1 MKRRCAL
8 AAPIVA
14 LALSSLVVATGCD
27 GDRAADGARGSCA
40 EGGSL
45 GSCQG
50 EIESPL
56 DACDRMV
63 ACAAIPRDAE
73 EENGFDWGR
82 CVDRLDSVLPEQA
95 SFIMACI
102 GAATCDELKTQG
114 SPNAPQNRG
123 FCFEFGDR

>member
-1 MKRRCAL
+1 MTSRSSLAALTMAL
-8 AAPIVA
+8 AAS
-14 LALSSLVVATGCD
+14 LSTAGCD
-27 GDRAADGARGSCA
+27 GDGARGACA

-45 GSCQG
+45 GRC
-50 EIESPL
+50 ERDVVTPI

-63 ACAAIPRDAE
+63 ACAAIPRESD

-82 CVDRLDSVLPEQA
+82 CLDRFDSLIPAQE
-95 SFIMACI
+95 SFVISCI

-114 SPNAPQNRG
+114 SPDSPDNRG

>member
-1 MKRRCAL
+1 MKRRFCLAALSLAL
-8 AAPIVA
+8 AVA
-14 LALSSLVVATGCD
+14 ATGCD
-27 GDRAADGARGSCA
+27 GDRAADGARGACA

-45 GSCQG
+45 GNCEDEVVTS
-50 EIESPL
+50 L

-73 EENGFDWGR
+73 DENGFDWGR
-82 CVDRLDSVLPEQA
+82 CMDRLDTILPEQA
-95 SFIMACI
+95 TFVIACI
-102 GAATCDELKTQG
+102 GAATCDELKTNG

>member
-1 MKRRCAL
+1 MS
-8 AAPIVA
+8 
-14 LALSSLVVATGCD
+14 LALTLFLASGCD
-27 GDRAADGARGSCA
+27 GDRAADGARGACA

-45 GSCQG
+45 GTCAG
-50 EIESPL
+50 EVEDAV

-82 CVDRLDSVLPEQA
+82 CIDRLESLTPTQERFVI
-95 SFIMACI
+95 SCI
-102 GAATCDELKTQG
+102 GASTCDDLKIQG
-114 SPNAPQNRG
+114 SPSTPNGRG